1 MSFEMSD
8 CMLSAQTCFLFLL
21 SVSRPERIEFLALA
35 LVLAALLVL
44 KLGGLSEVNKA
55 LVHFSVNVISPFFHS
70 FIICT

>member
-55 LVHFSVNVISPFFHS
+55 LVHSSL
-70 FIICT
+70 